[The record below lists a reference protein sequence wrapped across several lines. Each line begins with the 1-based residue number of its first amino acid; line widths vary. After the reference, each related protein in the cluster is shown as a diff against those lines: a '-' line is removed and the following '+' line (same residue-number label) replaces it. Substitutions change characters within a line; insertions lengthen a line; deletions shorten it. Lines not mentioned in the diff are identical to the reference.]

1 MSRTG
6 RASLAPSATAPL
18 RAVWWQA
25 MPWLIPIL
33 TIIVWHYASTHG
45 LVSARLF
52 PPPLEVLHT
61 FVRLFMSG
69 ELWHHVGVSFA
80 RAAAGFT
87 LGTALGLGLGLL
99 TGLSRTGERLLD
111 TTLQMLRNIPSLA
124 LVPLAIMWFGIDETT
139 RIFLITFAALFPVY
153 LNTYHGIRSL
163 DSGLIEMARN
173 YGLSGWRLLR
183 YVVLPGAV
191 PSILV
196 GVRYAL
202 GVSWIVLIVA
212 ETISAKSGVGYMAM
226 TAREFLQT
234 DIVVLSI
241 IIYALLGKS
250 SDWAAR
256 LLERRWLKWH
266 PSYQLAEARP

>member
-1 MSRTG
+1 M
-6 RASLAPSATAPL
+6 
-18 RAVWWQA
+18 RAVWWQL
-25 MPWLIPIL
+25 MPWLIPL
-33 TIIVWHYASTHG
+33 FTIVVWHYASTRG

-52 PPPLEVLHT
+52 PPPLEVLQT
-61 FVRLFMSG
+61 FLRLLASG
-69 ELWHHVGVSFA
+69 ELWHHIGVSFV
-80 RAAAGFT
+80 RAAAGFA
-87 LGTALGLGLGLL
+87 LGTALGLALGLL

-212 ETISAKSGVGYMAM
+212 ETISAKSGVGYLAM

-266 PSYQLAEARP
+266 PSYQMAEARP

>member
-1 MSRTG
+1 MPVAHGAAPRL
-6 RASLAPSATAPL
+6 RSL
-18 RAVWWQA
+18 WWQA
-25 MPWLIPIL
+25 MPWLLPAL
-33 TIIVWHYASTHG
+33 VVLVWHYVSTHG

-52 PPPLEVLHT
+52 PPPLNVLDT
-61 FVRLFMSG
+61 FLKLLASG
-69 ELWHHVGVSFA
+69 ELWHHVGVSSV
-80 RAAAGFT
+80 RAAIGFAIGT
-87 LGTALGLGLGLL
+87 GLGLALGLV

-139 RIFLITFAALFPVY
+139 RIFLIAFAALFPVY

-183 YVVLPGAV
+183 SVVLPGAV

-212 ETISAKSGVGYMAM
+212 ETISAKSGVGYLAM

-241 IIYALLGKS
+241 IIYALLGKG

-256 LLERRWLKWH
+256 LLERRWLQWH
-266 PSYQLAEARP
+266 PSYQLPKARP